1 MPAGRR
7 ARRVS
12 GMAPDVAPAPRGP
25 IRIFLAERY
34 RAGTSTAVARRE
46 SEAAEAVA
54 GELSRE
60 GRPVTL
66 LGSLLVPIDETVFSL
81 FEAGSAADVAAV
93 GERTD
98 QPYDR
103 ISEGVAMPPHS
114 PLPRRLNQP

>member
-1 MPAGRR
+1 
-7 ARRVS
+7 
-12 GMAPDVAPAPRGP
+12 MASDVAPARQGP

-34 RAGTSTAVARRE
+34 RAGTSAAVARRE
-46 SEAAEAVA
+46 WQAAELVA
-54 GELSRE
+54 GDLSRE

-93 GERTD
+93 GERTA

-103 ISEGVAMPPHS
+103 ISEAVAMTPPDR
-114 PLPRRLNQP
+114 PLPRRSIQP